1 MRGIWEIGRKLPS
14 FAQRAIFNSRAIM
27 KLLGQ
32 EYFGTDHLDRKLKDF
47 LDLDRPGYFI
57 EIGANNGV
65 AQSNTKHLELF
76 HDWKG
81 LLVEPWRPNF
91 ERLKITRSRTTN
103 SVHAACVS
111 FSYPKET
118 VDLYFSNLLTIAEGL
133 ESEKSDAYLWA
144 KGAEFLIPDG
154 GKVQKFSAPA
164 RTLDSILDEITAP
177 REISLFSLDVEGA
190 EIEVL
195 KGINFEKYKFEV
207 LCIESDSVSAIESFL
222 GGNGYQMA
230 AQLSFHDYIFVPK

>member
-1 MRGIWEIGRKLPS
+1 MSGIWGLGKKLPS
-14 FAQRAIFNSRAIM
+14 FAQQAIFNSPAIM

-32 EYFGTDHLDRKLKDF
+32 EYFGTDQLDRKLKEF

-57 EIGANNGV
+57 EIGANNGI

-76 HDWKG
+76 HDWTG

-91 ERLKITRSRTTN
+91 ERLKITRARRTN
-103 SVHAACVS
+103 FVHAACVA
-111 FSYPKET
+111 FTYPRET

-133 ESEKSDAYLWA
+133 ENEKSNAYNWA

-154 GKVQKFSAPA
+154 GKVEKFSAPA
-164 RTLDSILDEITAP
+164 KTLDSILEEIGAP

-195 KGINFEKYKFEV
+195 KGVNFERYKFGV
-207 LCIESDSVSAIESFL
+207 LCIESDAISGIETFLSRQGYKVS
-222 GGNGYQMA
+222 
-230 AQLSFHDYIFVPK
+230 AQLSFHDYVFVPK